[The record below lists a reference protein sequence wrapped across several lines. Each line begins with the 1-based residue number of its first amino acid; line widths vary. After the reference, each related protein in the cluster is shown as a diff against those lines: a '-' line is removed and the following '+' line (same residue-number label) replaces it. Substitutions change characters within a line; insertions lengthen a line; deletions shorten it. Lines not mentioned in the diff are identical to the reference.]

1 MPIPVTTEYR
11 TQVRTRGLF
20 FSNYVALLL
29 LSLHWAC
36 VLYINSPYLDQF
48 VTQKT
53 TGILYS
59 VSAFLTIGA
68 FLFAPYILNRVG
80 NIRLLLACS
89 VLEFGALIGMGLAS
103 STWVA
108 LTFFVIH
115 QAIVPILLFNLD
127 IIMETLNDGHEDSTG
142 RQRGI
147 LLTIMSL
154 TTACAPLAIGY
165 GIGTGTPDFMFA
177 YMSSAFIL
185 IPFVYVILKKFK
197 HFTDPNYAHLRLKEA
212 FREFWHQRDIRFV
225 FCAHFLLQLFF
236 TWMVI
241 YTPLYLSKTIGFDWE
256 EIGAILFVGLM
267 AYVLLEYL
275 IGVVADRYIGEKEM
289 MAFGFGVMAI
299 ATSWFV
305 FLDHSSILAWMVA
318 MFMTRVGASFV
329 ETTTE
334 SYFFKHTQGK
344 DSNLIGL
351 FRITRPLS
359 YVIGALLGVI
369 TIGIIPDE
377 KLLFVVLGALMI
389 PGLFFAMALKDTK

>member
-165 GIGTGTPDFMFA
+165 GIGKGTPDFMFA

-377 KLLFVVLGALMI
+377 KLLFVVLGVLMI

>member
-59 VSAFLTIGA
+59 LIAFLTIGA

-80 NIRLLLACS
+80 NIQLLLACS

-377 KLLFVVLGALMI
+377 KLLFVVLGVLMI

>member
-359 YVIGALLGVI
+359 YVIGALLGVV

-377 KLLFVVLGALMI
+377 KLLFVVLGVLMI

>member
-197 HFTDPNYAHLRLKEA
+197 HFTDPNYAHLRLREA

>member
-48 VTQKT
+48 VTPKT

-165 GIGTGTPDFMFA
+165 GIGKGTPDFMFA

-197 HFTDPNYAHLRLKEA
+197 NFADPNYAHLRLKEA
-212 FREFWHQRDIRFV
+212 FHEFWHQRDIRFV

-305 FLDHSSILAWMVA
+305 FLDHSSILAWMIA

-334 SYFFKHTQGK
+334 SYFFKHTEGK

-359 YVIGALLGVI
+359 YVIGALLGVV
-369 TIGIIPDE
+369 TIGIISDE
-377 KLLFVVLGALMI
+377 KLLFVVLGVLMI

>member
-48 VTQKT
+48 VTPQT

-165 GIGTGTPDFMFA
+165 GIGKGTPDFMFA

-197 HFTDPNYAHLRLKEA
+197 NFADPNYAHLRLKEA
-212 FREFWHQRDIRFV
+212 FHEFWHQRDIRFV

-305 FLDHSSILAWMVA
+305 FLDHSSILAWMIA

-334 SYFFKHTQGK
+334 SYFFKHTEGK

-359 YVIGALLGVI
+359 YVIGALLGVV

-377 KLLFVVLGALMI
+377 KLLFVVLGVLMI

>member
-80 NIRLLLACS
+80 NIQLLLACS

-377 KLLFVVLGALMI
+377 KLLFVVLGVLMI

>member
-377 KLLFVVLGALMI
+377 KLLFVVLGVLMI